1 MPRLENKIAIVTGA
15 ASGIGRAA
23 ARLFAREGARVVATD
38 LSALDGGDAGE
49 FSLALTHDVRSET
62 RWQEIIGETAERFGG
77 LDILVNCAGINQP
90 DGERPRNQNPETLD
104 IETWRGIQATNVE
117 GVMMGCKHAIPAM
130 RDSGG
135 GAIVNISSLAGR
147 IGVPGGAAY
156 GASKAAVSQFTKS
169 VALYCAHERLSI
181 RCNAVLP
188 GAIETPL
195 FVPMTGGGVP
205 SQPDTGHIPLDRLG
219 QPEEVASGILFLASD
234 EASYITGTELLID
247 GGLSAA

>member
-15 ASGIGRAA
+15 ASGIGWATA
-23 ARLFAREGARVVATD
+23 LQFMREGAKVVATD
-38 LSALDGGDAGE
+38 LSALDGEEADE
-49 FSLALTHDVRSET
+49 FSLVLTHDVRSEA
-62 RWQEIIGETAERFGG
+62 RWQEVVGETAERFGG

-117 GVMMGCKHAIPAM
+117 GVMLGCKHAIPAM
-130 RDSGG
+130 RESGG
-135 GAIVNISSLAGR
+135 GSIVNISSLAGR

-156 GASKAAVSQFTKS
+156 GATKAAVTQFTKS
-169 VALYCAHERLSI
+169 VALYCARERLGI

-195 FVPMTGGGVP
+195 FVPMTGGGAP
-205 SQPDTGHIPLDRLG
+205 SRPDTGHIPLDRLG
-219 QPEEVASGILFLASD
+219 QPEEVASGILFLASG
-234 EASYITGTELLID
+234 EASYVTGAELLID
-247 GGLSAA
+247 GGLSAT